1 MFSARSKKQGKKRL
15 KSQKLKLRK
24 HLNAKVSEIVQS
36 IDYKPLPLYF
46 YTDPLVSEQANRLE
60 EEKITRPKD
69 SETPSLFSHNLVE
82 CERLFASFKEG
93 LLSSSSA
100 FQPADSPLFSANMRF
115 MSNVG
120 ASIGYQTM

>member
-69 SETPSLFSHNLVE
+69 SETPK